1 MGFLL
6 LMKTSLDHLP
16 PVKRHELARVVEII
30 LEEFEDALKGAS
42 AEFKKRGR
50 ILKIILFGSYAR
62 GTFVDEP
69 HTKKGYRSDFDIL
82 IVVNNRKLAEF
93 STYWHK
99 AAERLMRSNDINTPV
114 SLIVHSLREVNTEL
128 RRGRYFFVD
137 IRRDGLALYELD
149 DEPLA
154 VPGQVSAGEAWQMAS
169 VYLADRLPHAK
180 TFSEGANFFV
190 SKEKLKEAAFLL
202 HQSIEQAYSTLL
214 LVLTNYSPPSHN
226 IRFLRGLAE
235 ERAEELHEIW
245 PNSQQRHQAWFNILN
260 EAYVKARYS
269 PHFEISGEA
278 LQWLSE
284 RTDALI
290 AAVEKICSN
299 HLDRIRPV

>member
-1 MGFLL
+1 
-6 LMKTSLDHLP
+6 MKTNLDHLP
-16 PVKRHELARVVEII
+16 PVKQHELPRVVEII

-82 IVVNNRKLAEF
+82 VVVNNRKLTDF
-93 STYWHK
+93 STYWNK
-99 AAERLMRSNDINTPV
+99 AAERLMRHPEIGTPV
-114 SLIVHSLREVNTEL
+114 SLIIHSLREVNAEL
-128 RRGRYFFVD
+128 RSGRYFFVD

-154 VPGQVSAGEAWQMAS
+154 APGQLSAEEAWQRAAG
-169 VYLADRLPHAK
+169 YLADRLPHARVFFK
-180 TFSEGANFFV
+180 TARFCVEQGDS
-190 SKEKLKEAAFLL
+190 KEAAFLL
-202 HQSIEQAYSTLL
+202 HQSIEQAYSKLL

-235 ERAEELHEIW
+235 ERAEELLNVW
-245 PNSQQRHQAWFNILN
+245 PHNQQRYLAWFNILN

-269 PHFEISGEA
+269 PHFEISKEA
-278 LQWLSE
+278 VEWLTE
-284 RTDALI
+284 RTELLL
-290 AAVEKICSN
+290 AAVEAACRKY
-299 HLDRIRPV
+299 LDDIKLNCC

>member
-1 MGFLL
+1 
-6 LMKTSLDHLP
+6 MKTSLNHLP
-16 PVKRHELARVVEII
+16 PVKQHELARVVEII

-82 IVVNNRKLAEF
+82 VVVNNRKLTDF
-93 STYWHK
+93 STYWNS
-99 AAERLMRSNDINTPV
+99 AVERLMRHPEISTPV
-114 SLIVHSLREVNTEL
+114 SLIIHSLREVNSEL
-128 RRGRYFFVD
+128 RSGRYFFVD

-154 VPGQVSAGEAWQMAS
+154 VPGQISPEEAWQMAAG
-169 VYLADRLPHAK
+169 YLADRLPHAK
-180 TFSEGANFFV
+180 KFLKGANFYQ
-190 SKEKLKEAAFLL
+190 SEGDYKEATFLL
-202 HQSIEQAYSTLL
+202 HQAIEQAYSTLL

-235 ERAEELHEIW
+235 ERADELVDVW
-245 PNSQQRHQAWFNILN
+245 PGSQQRYLAWFNILN

-269 PHFEISGEA
+269 PHFEISKE
-278 LQWLSE
+278 
-284 RTDALI
+284 
-290 AAVEKICSN
+290 AVEWLVGRTETMVSIIEAICRK
-299 HLDRIRPV
+299 HLATIKSI

>member
-1 MGFLL
+1 
-6 LMKTSLDHLP
+6 MKTNLDHLP
-16 PVKRHELARVVEII
+16 PVKQHELPRVVEII

-82 IVVNNRKLAEF
+82 VVVNNRKLTDF
-93 STYWHK
+93 STYWNK
-99 AAERLMRSNDINTPV
+99 AAERLMRHPEIGTPV
-114 SLIVHSLREVNTEL
+114 SLIIHSLREVNAEL
-128 RRGRYFFVD
+128 RSGRYFFVD

-154 VPGQVSAGEAWQMAS
+154 APGQLSAEEAWQRAAG
-169 VYLADRLPHAK
+169 YLADRLPHARVFFK
-180 TFSEGANFFV
+180 TARFCVEQGDS
-190 SKEKLKEAAFLL
+190 KEAAFLL

-214 LVLTNYSPPSHN
+214 LILTNYSPPSHN

-235 ERAEELHEIW
+235 ERAEELLNVW
-245 PNSQQRHQAWFNILN
+245 PHNQQRYLAWFNILN

-269 PHFEISGEA
+269 PHFEISKEA
-278 LQWLSE
+278 VEWLTE
-284 RTDALI
+284 RTELLL
-290 AAVEKICSN
+290 AAVEAVCRKY
-299 HLDRIRPV
+299 LDDIKLN

>member
-1 MGFLL
+1 
-6 LMKTSLDHLP
+6 MKTNLDHLP
-16 PVKRHELARVVEII
+16 PVKQHELPRVVEII

-82 IVVNNRKLAEF
+82 VVVNNRKLTDF
-93 STYWHK
+93 STYWNK
-99 AAERLMRSNDINTPV
+99 AAERLMRHPEIGTPV
-114 SLIVHSLREVNTEL
+114 SLIIHSLREVNAEL
-128 RRGRYFFVD
+128 RSGRYFFVD

-154 VPGQVSAGEAWQMAS
+154 APGQLSAEEAWQRAAG
-169 VYLADRLPHAK
+169 YLADRLPHARVFFK
-180 TFSEGANFFV
+180 TARFCVEQGDS
-190 SKEKLKEAAFLL
+190 KEAAFLL

-235 ERAEELHEIW
+235 ERAEELLNVW
-245 PNSQQRHQAWFNILN
+245 PHNQQRYLAWFNILN

-269 PHFEISGEA
+269 PHFEISKEA
-278 LQWLSE
+278 VEWLTE
-284 RTDALI
+284 RTELLL
-290 AAVEKICSN
+290 AAVEAVCRKY
-299 HLDRIRPV
+299 LDDIKLN